1 MTTVKANFLLFTL
14 LILPY
19 TCGFSAQLTDPT
31 MPPGYLATPIK
42 ANVQRIQNPNK
53 PAWVLTSTVINS
65 YQEIAVINGKQVH
78 IGDEI
83 NGATIMTITHQKVEL
98 LADNKLI
105 ELSLDKPM
113 ISRFQ
118 SQVP

>member
-1 MTTVKANFLLFTL
+1 MTNVKANFLLFNL
-14 LILPY
+14 LILP
-19 TCGFSAQLTDPT
+19 TISAFSAQLTDPT
-31 MPPGYLATPIK
+31 MPPDYLANSTEPNILIT
-42 ANVQRIQNPNK
+42 QTLNK
-53 PAWVLTSTVINS
+53 PEWVLNSTVVDS
-65 YQEIAVINGKQVH
+65 YKQIAVINGKQVQ

-83 NGATIMTITHQKVEL
+83 NGATIMTISHQKVEL
-98 LADNKLI
+98 LADNKRI